1 MHRGFLYPRKEEKM
15 KKISY
20 DEFTK
25 MVLKAKTELA
35 IRNNESQDVCFG
47 LLNHREL
54 KFGICWDN
62 NMDELADMEE
72 AEKFQREINNA
83 MEVVKNLNKALEDT
97 ELDWSL

>member
-1 MHRGFLYPRKEEKM
+1 M

-62 NMDELADMEE
+62 SMDDLADMEE
-72 AEKFQREINNA
+72 AETFQKELSNA

>member
-1 MHRGFLYPRKEEKM
+1 MTEKLIIKGDKTM

-35 IRNNESQDVCFG
+35 IKNYGSQDVCFG

-54 KFGICWDN
+54 KFGICWVDN
-62 NMDELADMEE
+62 GDGLTDMEE
-72 AEKFQREINNA
+72 AEKFQNEINNA
-83 MEVVKNLNKALEDT
+83 MEIVKNLNKALEDT

>member
-1 MHRGFLYPRKEEKM
+1 M

-35 IRNNESQDVCFG
+35 IRNNEIQDVAFG

-72 AEKFQREINNA
+72 AETSKKELKNA
-83 MEVVKNLNKALEDT
+83 MEVVAKLNKALENT